1 MKSPLAYRMRPETLA
16 EFVGQ
21 EHLVGENKP
30 LKIALEKNNLSSSI
44 IFWGPPGCG
53 KTTLAR
59 LISKLT
65 DSEFIEM
72 SAVKAGK
79 ADVEKAIQHAKLFH
93 KKTILFL
100 DEIHRFNKAQQD
112 YLLPSVEKEQSP

>member
-1 MKSPLAYRMRPETLA
+1 MEKPLAYRLRPKSLN
-16 EFVGQ
+16 EFSGQ

-30 LKIALEKNNLSSSI
+30 LKIMLENGNIPTSL

-65 DSEFIEM
+65 DSEFIEL
-72 SAVKAGK
+72 SAVKAK
-79 ADVEKAIQHAKLFH
+79 KEDIQKAINNARLFH

-112 YLLPSVEKEQSP
+112 FLLPAVENGTL